1 MFTGIITDL
10 GEVTAVAPL
19 PSGVQLVLRTAYDLT
34 AIPLGASIAHDGAC
48 LTVVA
53 KDEAAGCYT
62 VEVST
67 ETLAKTTIGQ
77 WKTGTKVNLERPLA
91 VGGEYGGHMVT
102 GHVDGLGE
110 VARFEPQG
118 AFWLLDIDF
127 PDAMR
132 GMIAPKGSVAVNG
145 VSLTVNAVAKNVLS
159 ITLIPHT
166 AEVTNL
172 GGLQRGD
179 TVNLEIDLI
188 ARYVAQYLSQRQT
201 A

>member
-10 GEVTAVAPL
+10 GEVTAIAPL
-19 PSGVQLVLRTAYDLT
+19 PSGVQLVLRTAYDLA

-53 KDEAAGCYT
+53 KDEAAGCYM

-118 AFWLLDIDF
+118 AFWLLDIAF

-145 VSLTVNAVAKNVLS
+145 VSLTVNAVAENVLS

-172 GGLQRGD
+172 GRLQRGD
-179 TVNLEIDLI
+179 KVNLEIDLI